1 MNPAAPAPLCFNR
14 PMVVPQTP
22 RVRRARTLARLVGAV
37 AGMVAGVLYGAYIAR
52 QAGGVLVSD
61 HSAVLAVLLGT
72 GVAGSAALA
81 LAAPLLTVDPFLWLE
96 HFVDHAPVSELLGA
110 LAGLTAGLLIS
121 ALIAVLLSPLPWGIG
136 FILSISLACALS
148 YVGIRTGTRRR
159 DAFVEVVRHPGV
171 VDASADDPAPQ
182 NGEPIVLDTSV
193 LIDGRIADVAA
204 TGFIQGRLLVAGFV
218 LEELQKVADS
228 GDALRRSRGRRGLAV
243 VEELKRQVH
252 VTCDVVDLDFPGTP
266 EVDAKLVKLAR
277 ARGAALMTNDYN
289 LNRLASVQG
298 IRVLNLNDLANA
310 LKPIVSSGEGF
321 ELTIVKEGKEPH
333 QGVGYLDDGTMVVV
347 EGGSDH
353 LDSQVRVTVTSVLQ
367 TAAGRM
373 IFATTADQRQPAEG
387 RLHVAP
393 RPTRAGT
400 R

>member
-1 MNPAAPAPLCFNR
+1 
-14 PMVVPQTP
+14 MVVPQT
-22 RVRRARTLARLVGAV
+22 RGVRRARTLARLVGAIT
-37 AGMVAGVLYGAYIAR
+37 GMVAGVLYGSYIAR
-52 QAGGVLVSD
+52 QSGGILVS
-61 HSAVLAVLLGT
+61 SNGAALAVLLGT

-96 HFVDHAPVSELLGA
+96 QFVDHAPASELLGA
-110 LAGLTAGLLIS
+110 LAGLIAALLVS

-136 FILSISLACALS
+136 FVFSVALACCLS

-159 DAFVEVVRHPGV
+159 DAFADVVRRRPPVGA
-171 VDASADDPAPQ
+171 ASDDPEPQ
-182 NGEPIVLDTSV
+182 DGVPIVVDTSV

-218 LEELQKVADS
+218 LEELQKVANS
-228 GDALRRSRGRRGLAV
+228 GDSMRRSRGRRGLAAV
-243 VEELKRQVH
+243 DELKRQVH
-252 VTCDVVDLDFPGTP
+252 VTCEVVDDEFPGTP

-277 ARGAALMTNDYN
+277 ARGAALMTNDFN

-310 LKPIVSSGEGF
+310 LKPMVSSGEGF

-333 QGVGYLDDGTMVVV
+333 QGVGYLEDGTMVVV

-353 LDSQVRVTVTSVLQ
+353 VDSQVRVTVTSVLQ

-373 IFATTADQRQPAEG
+373 IFATTAPDQRQSVDG
-387 RLHVAP
+387 RPRAAA
-393 RPTRAGT
+393 RPTRAGS

>member
-1 MNPAAPAPLCFNR
+1 
-14 PMVVPQTP
+14 
-22 RVRRARTLARLVGAV
+22 
-37 AGMVAGVLYGAYIAR
+37 MVAGVLYGAYIAR
-52 QAGGVLVSD
+52 QSGGLLVS
-61 HSAVLAVLLGT
+61 SEGASLAVVLGT
-72 GVAGSAALA
+72 GAAGSAAFA

-96 HFVDHAPVSELLGA
+96 QFVDHAPVGELLGA
-110 LAGLTAGLLIS
+110 LAGLIAALLIS
-121 ALIAVLLSPLPWGIG
+121 ALVAVLLSPLPWGIG
-136 FILSISLACALS
+136 FVLSVSLACCLS

-159 DAFVEVVRHPGV
+159 DAFADLVRHRGA
-171 VDASADDPAPQ
+171 VDATVADPLPQ
-182 NGEPIVLDTSV
+182 DGVPIVLDTSV

-228 GDALRRSRGRRGLAV
+228 GDAVRRSRGRRGLAV

-252 VTCDVVDLDFPGTP
+252 VTCDVVDQDFPGTP

-277 ARGAALMTNDYN
+277 TRGAALMTNDFN

-321 ELTIVKEGKEPH
+321 ELTIVKEGREPH

-347 EGGSDH
+347 EGGSEH
-353 LDSQVRVTVTSVLQ
+353 VDSQVRVTVTSVLQ

-373 IFATTADQRQPAEG
+373 IFATTAVDQRQPAEG
-387 RLHVAP
+387 RLRTVP
-393 RPTRAGT
+393 RPTRAGS